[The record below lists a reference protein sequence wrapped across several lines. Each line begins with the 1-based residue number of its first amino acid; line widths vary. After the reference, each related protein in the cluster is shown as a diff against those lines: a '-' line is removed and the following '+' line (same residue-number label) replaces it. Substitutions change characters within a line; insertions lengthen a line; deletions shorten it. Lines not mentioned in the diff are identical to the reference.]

1 MNMHREAAPLEEEK
15 FLTPGV
21 MVMLALMAVGLAF
34 VATRF
39 LFGIGKVANLNNQF
53 PWGIWIGIDVASG
66 VALAAGGFTTGAI
79 AYVFNRDQYHAVIRP
94 ALLTAMLGYTFV
106 VLGLLVDIGR
116 YWNITS
122 PMYNWNGN
130 SVLFEVAMCVMIYL
144 NVLYIEFIPI
154 VVERFQGRVNL
165 PGPLAGLNNILETL
179 LSLAD
184 KILGKIMFLFI
195 IAGIVLSCLH
205 QSSLGSLMLIAQ
217 YKVHPLWYTPIL
229 PLLFLLSA
237 FAAGYPMV
245 TFESIIVA
253 KSFNRQPEME
263 VLTPLARFM
272 PLLMGIYLAFK
283 IGDMIVRGTYVY
295 LLDGTYQTNAFLVE
309 VLFGVLLPFVLLL
322 FKRIRQSAGWLF
334 FASSVFVLGILLNRI
349 NVFVTS
355 YSPPYKL
362 DAYFPALG
370 EIFITVGLIA
380 TLMFLYRVFVFIF
393 PVLGAEPKKM
403 STTLAAVLALTA
415 ALMILWIPGDVRAD
429 QMVKQ
434 PLALEENITPSIAD
448 APKVAILNSPV
459 VNKYSDL
466 YEPVRFMHSKH
477 ANVLGD
483 CSICHHRMPRE
494 EQDTYGEPVSML
506 QLRQRQ
512 TEPVACSVCHADPF
526 NSKDP
531 GTPGL
536 KGAYHQLCM
545 DCHQESEQVPHARGP
560 VLYSAMVRGPIARTL
575 DTRAPTD
582 CLACHAKKV
591 PNHNQLVKLEG
602 KVDGPAVTRNC
613 LACHEKEGRA
623 ILKTAHWNWHGRS
636 PYTVGHEK
644 RVDLGKKN
652 NTINN
657 FCINLNGN
665 WPRCTSCHIGY
676 GWRDANFD
684 FSDMSKIDCL
694 VCHDTTGKYE
704 KAPPAA
710 GFPVKNL
717 DLVAI
722 AQNVGRPSRANCG
735 LNCHF
740 RGGGGDAVK
749 HGDMSSIL
757 AKPEKNHDVHMGV
770 TEGGLDFRCQDC
782 HKTRNHMISG
792 RSISVPAVEG
802 DLSCEYCHTDSP
814 HIGSELIDHHLN
826 KHTRHVACQTCH
838 IPVYSKGNP
847 TKIFWDWSTAG
858 QDDKQPK
865 DKYGKP
871 TYVKKKGSFQWKEAV
886 KPTYQWYN
894 GTVKRYLLGDR
905 INENGTT
912 DLTSPVGSF
921 DDPASRIYPFKVH
934 RGKQISDAVYKYLI
948 APQLWGGYWKHWDW
962 DKASRDGMKSA
973 GLAYSGK
980 YEFVETTMY
989 WGLTHEVVPKEQA
1002 LSCAECHASL
1012 AKAPY
1017 CGKCHQERSDVNFK
1031 DLVHKGIDFKQLAE
1045 MGRDVAELVGQTN
1058 YIDYKALGYD
1068 GDPIETGSR
1077 FDKLGLNVAHAKTV
1091 FKKKELE

>member
-1 MNMHREAAPLEEEK
+1 MTSHEVAAPVEEK

-21 MVMLALMAVGLAF
+21 MVMLSLMGIGFAF
-34 VATRF
+34 VAARF
-39 LFGIGKVANLNNQF
+39 LFGIGTVSNLSNQT

-130 SVLFEVAMCVMIYL
+130 SVLFDVAMCVMIYIH
-144 NVLYIEFIPI
+144 VLYIEFIPI
-154 VVERFQGRVNL
+154 VVERFKGRVNL
-165 PGPLAGLNNILETL
+165 PGLLAGLNNVTETAL
-179 LSLAD
+179 DIAD
-184 KILGKIMFLFI
+184 KILGKIMFIFI

-205 QSSLGSLMLIAQ
+205 QSSLGSLMLIAPS
-217 YKVHPLWYTPIL
+217 KIHPLWYTPIL

-245 TFESIIVA
+245 AFESIVVS

-263 VLTPLARFM
+263 VLTPLAKYM
-272 PLLMGIYLAFK
+272 PVLMGLYLAVK
-283 IGDMIVRGTYVY
+283 LGDMIARGSYIY
-295 LLDGTYQTNAFLVE
+295 LLDGTYQTNAFIVE
-309 VLFGVLLPFVLLL
+309 LLFGVILPFTLLL
-322 FKRIRQSAGWLF
+322 FRRVRHSAGWLF
-334 FASSVFVLGILLNRI
+334 FASTLFVLGILLNRI
-349 NVFVTS
+349 NVFVVAYT
-355 YSPPYKL
+355 PPYLLKN
-362 DAYFPALG
+362 YFPALG

-380 TLMFLYRVFVFIF
+380 TLMFMYRVFVFIF
-393 PVLGAEPKKM
+393 PVLGAVPKKM
-403 STTLAAVLALTA
+403 STTAVVVLAVSTA
-415 ALMILWIPGDVRAD
+415 LVVPGGASHALAD
-429 QMVKQ
+429 QMVKR
-434 PLALEENITPSIAD
+434 PLPLEENITPSIAD
-448 APKVAILNSPV
+448 APKIKMLNSPV
-459 VNKYSDL
+459 INKYSDL

-477 ANVLGD
+477 ANVLKD

-494 EQDTYGEPVSML
+494 EGDKYGEPVSMIK
-506 QLRQRQ
+506 LRKME
-512 TEPVACSVCHADPF
+512 TEPTACSVCHDHPF
-526 NSKDP
+526 TEKNLH
-531 GTPGL
+531 TPGL

-545 DCHQESEQVPHARGP
+545 DCHQESEQVPHIRGQI
-560 VLYSAMVRGPIARTL
+560 LYSAMVRGPMVRTL

-582 CLACHAKKV
+582 CLACHHKNV
-591 PNHNQLVKLEG
+591 PDHKQIVKLEEA
-602 KVDGPAVTRNC
+602 VDALVVTKNC
-613 LACHEKEGRA
+613 LSCHESEGKS
-623 ILKTAHWNWHGRS
+623 ILETAHWKWHGAS
-636 PYTVGHEK
+636 PYTVGHEN
-644 RVDLGKKN
+644 RVDLGKSN

-676 GWRDANFD
+676 GWKDKDFD
-684 FSDMSKIDCL
+684 FTDMSKIDCL
-694 VCHDTTGKYE
+694 VCHDTTGKYQ

-710 GFPVKNL
+710 GFPVQGL
-717 DLVAI
+717 DLIPI
-722 AQNVGRPSRANCG
+722 AQNVGRPSRATCG
-735 LNCHF
+735 MNCHF

-757 AKPEKNHDVHMGV
+757 ANPDKSHDVHMGV
-770 TEGGLDFRCQDC
+770 TEGGLNFRCQDC

-802 DLSCEYCHTDSP
+802 DLSCEYCHTDRP

-826 KHTRHVACQTCH
+826 KHTEHVACQTCH

-858 QDDKQPK
+858 QDIKKPK

-871 TYVKKKGSFQWKEAV
+871 TYDKKKGTFQWKEAV

-894 GTVKRYLLGDR
+894 GTVKRYILGDR
-905 INENGTT
+905 INENAGT
-912 DLTSPVGSF
+912 DLTEPVGSIK
-921 DDPASRIYPFKVH
+921 DPASRIYPFKVH
-934 RGKQISDAVYKYLI
+934 KGKQISDAVYKHLI

-973 GLAYSGK
+973 GLEYSGK
-980 YEFVETTMY
+980 YEFVDTTMY

-1002 LSCAECHASL
+1002 LSCAECHPSL

-1017 CGKCHQERSDVNFK
+1017 CGKCHQERPEVSFK
-1031 DLVHKGIDFKQLAE
+1031 NLVHKGVDFKYLAE
-1045 MGRDVAELVGQTN
+1045 LGREVEALIGKNN
-1058 YIDYKALGYD
+1058 YIDYKALGYE
-1068 GDPIETGSR
+1068 GDPIETGGR
-1077 FDKLGLNVAHAKTV
+1077 FDKLGLGIAHTRGASRQK
-1091 FKKKELE
+1091 

>member
-1 MNMHREAAPLEEEK
+1 MNMHAEAAPIKEEK

-21 MVMLALMAVGLAF
+21 MVMLALMAVGLVF
-34 VATRF
+34 VAARF
-39 LFGIGKVANLNNQF
+39 FFGIGKVANLNNQF
-53 PWGIWIGIDVASG
+53 PWGLWIGVDVASG

-79 AYVFNRDQYHAVIRP
+79 AYVFNRDQYHSVIRP

-122 PMYNWNGN
+122 PLYNWNGN

-144 NVLYIEFIPI
+144 HVLYIEFLPI
-154 VVERFQGRVNL
+154 VVERFKGRVKL
-165 PGPLAGLNNILETL
+165 PGPLAGLNNLIEAF
-179 LSLAD
+179 LAFAE

-195 IAGIVLSCLH
+195 IGGIVLSCLH
-205 QSSLGSLMLIAQ
+205 QSSLGSLMLIAS

-245 TFESIIVA
+245 AFESILVS
-253 KSFNRQPEME
+253 KSFGRQPEMN
-263 VLTPLARFM
+263 VLTPLAKFM
-272 PLLMGIYLAFK
+272 PLLMGIYLVFK
-283 IGDMIVRGTYVY
+283 IGDMMVRGTYVY
-295 LLDGTYQTNAFLVE
+295 LLDGTFQTNAFIVE
-309 VLFGVLLPFVLLL
+309 VLFGVILPFVLLM
-322 FKRIRQSAGWLF
+322 FKRVRRSAGWLF
-334 FASSVFVLGILLNRI
+334 FVSATFVLGILLNRI
-349 NVFVTS
+349 NVFVVS
-355 YSPPYKL
+355 YTPPYMIVK
-362 DAYFPALG
+362 YFPALG

-380 TLMFLYRVFVFIF
+380 TLMFVYRVFVFIF
-393 PVLGAEPKKM
+393 PVLGAEPKRM
-403 STTLAAVLALTA
+403 STTAVAVLALTG
-415 ALMILWIPGDVRAD
+415 ALMILGTPTGAEAD
-429 QMVKQ
+429 QTLKQ
-434 PLALEENITPSIAD
+434 PLPLEENITPSIAD
-448 APKVAILNSPV
+448 APKVAMLDSPV
-459 VNKYSDL
+459 INKYSDL
-466 YEPVRFMHSKH
+466 YGPVRFMHSKH

-483 CSICHHRMPRE
+483 CTICHHRMPRE
-494 EQDTYGEPVSML
+494 EHDIYGEPVSMA
-506 QLRQRQ
+506 QLIAKAV
-512 TEPVACSVCHADPF
+512 EPVACFVCHGDPF
-526 NSKDP
+526 NAKDL

-545 DCHQESEQVPHARGP
+545 DCHEQSEQVPHVRGP
-560 VLYSAMVRGPIARTL
+560 ILYSAMVRGPIARTL

-602 KVDGPAVTRNC
+602 NADALAVTENC
-613 LACHEKEGRA
+613 LSCHQKEGEA
-623 ILKTAHWNWHGRS
+623 ILKTAHWKWHGPS
-636 PYTVGHEK
+636 PYTVGQEK
-644 RVDLGKKN
+644 RIDLGKN
-652 NTINN
+652 HATINN

-676 GWRDANFD
+676 GWKDKDFD
-684 FSDMSKIDCL
+684 FDDMSKIDCL
-694 VCHDTTGKYE
+694 VCHDTTGKYK

-749 HGDMSSIL
+749 HGDMSSML
-757 AKPEKNHDVHMGV
+757 AKPDKHHDVHMGV
-770 TEGGLDFRCQDC
+770 TDGGLDFRCQDC

-792 RSISVPAVEG
+792 RSISVAAVEG
-802 DLSCEYCHTDSP
+802 DLSCEYCHTDKP

-826 KHTRHVACQTCH
+826 KHSRHVACQTCH
-838 IPVYSKGNP
+838 IPVYSKSNP

-858 QDDKQPK
+858 QDCKLPN

-871 TYVKKKGSFQWKEAV
+871 TYAKKKGTFKWKEAV
-886 KPTYQWYN
+886 KPTYRWYN
-894 GTVKRYLLGDR
+894 GTVKRHILGDR
-905 INENGTT
+905 INENGVTE
-912 DLTSPVGSF
+912 LTKPVG
-921 DDPASRIYPFKVH
+921 DINDPASRIYPFKVH
-934 RGKQISDAVYKYLI
+934 KGKQISDAVYKYLI

-973 GLAYSGK
+973 GLAYSGQ
-980 YEFVETTMY
+980 YEFVETSMY

-1002 LSCAECHASL
+1002 LSCSECHASL

-1017 CGKCHQERSDVNFK
+1017 CGKCHQERPDVSFK
-1031 DLVHKGIDFKQLAE
+1031 DLVHKGVDFKFLAE
-1045 MGRDVAELVGQTN
+1045 MGRDVEELIGKTN
-1058 YIDYKALGYD
+1058 YIDYKALGYQ
-1068 GDPIETGSR
+1068 GDPIETGGR
-1077 FDKLGLNVAHAKTV
+1077 FDKLGLGIGHSGRASKD
-1091 FKKKELE
+1091 

>member
-1 MNMHREAAPLEEEK
+1 MNMHPEAAPIEEEK

-34 VATRF
+34 VAARF

-165 PGPLAGLNNILETL
+165 PGPLAGLNNKLETL

-184 KILGKIMFLFI
+184 KILGKVMFLFI

-253 KSFNRQPEME
+253 KSFNRKPEME

-272 PLLMGIYLAFK
+272 PLLMGIYLVFK

-295 LLDGTYQTNAFLVE
+295 LLDGTYQTNAFMVE
-309 VLFGVLLPFVLLL
+309 VVFGVLLPFVLLL

-362 DAYFPALG
+362 NAYFPALG
-370 EIFITVGLIA
+370 EIFITIGLIA

-403 STTLAAVLALTA
+403 STTVAALLALTA
-415 ALMILWIPGDVRAD
+415 ALMILWLPADARAD
-429 QMVKQ
+429 QTVKR
-434 PLALEENITPSIAD
+434 PLALEENIAPSIAD

-506 QLRQRQ
+506 KLRQRQ
-512 TEPVACSVCHADPF
+512 TEPVGCSACHADPF

-545 DCHQESEQVPHARGP
+545 DCHQESEQVPHVRGP
-560 VLYSAMVRGPIARTL
+560 ILYSAMVRGPIARTL

-602 KVDGPAVTRNC
+602 QVDALAVTRNC
-613 LACHEKEGRA
+613 LGCHEKEGEA

-644 RVDLGKKN
+644 RVDLGKKS

-676 GWRDANFD
+676 GWQDANFD

-710 GFPVKNL
+710 GYPIKNL
-717 DLVAI
+717 DLVTI

-735 LNCHF
+735 MNCHF

-749 HGDMSSIL
+749 HGDMSAIL
-757 AKPEKNHDVHMGV
+757 ANPQKDHDVHMGV

-858 QDDKQPK
+858 QDGKQPK

-905 INENGTT
+905 ITENGTT
-912 DLTSPVGSF
+912 ELTSPVGSF
-921 DDPASRIYPFKVH
+921 DDPAARIYPFKVH
-934 RGKQISDAVYKYLI
+934 RGKQISDAIYKYLI

-973 GLAYSGK
+973 GLAYSGE

-1017 CGKCHQERSDVNFK
+1017 CGRCHQERPDVNFK
-1031 DLVHKGIDFKQLAE
+1031 DLVHKGIDFKHLAA

-1077 FDKLGLNVAHAKTV
+1077 FEKLGLNVAHSGMTNV
-1091 FKKKELE
+1091 E